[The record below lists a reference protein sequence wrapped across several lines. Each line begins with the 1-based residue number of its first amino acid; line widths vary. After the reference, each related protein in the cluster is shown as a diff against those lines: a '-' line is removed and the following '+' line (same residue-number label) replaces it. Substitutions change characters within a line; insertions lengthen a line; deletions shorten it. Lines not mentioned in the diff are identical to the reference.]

1 MAAAD
6 LLMGNV
12 VQKVYVASLTHK
24 STFQHIKKRG
34 RIWRCDVFKAC
45 FLSEKMTGWDASLKT
60 HMPLKKQCVDPSAK
74 TQTPQ
79 THNKQ
84 TAGNSVLIY
93 QGLILS
99 KRFSKKA
106 VVRNKARRILKEAF
120 RAALLQ
126 TGPVACNAQVVIIPT
141 PLLLQSSFQKIV
153 TDFLKALPVITGTK
167 VRL

>member
-1 MAAAD
+1 
-6 LLMGNV
+6 
-12 VQKVYVASLTHK
+12 
-24 STFQHIKKRG
+24 
-34 RIWRCDVFKAC
+34 
-45 FLSEKMTGWDASLKT
+45 
-60 HMPLKKQCVDPSAK
+60 MPLKKQCVDPSAK

-120 RAALLQ
+120 REALLQ
-126 TGPVACNAQVVIIPT
+126 TGPVACHTQVVIIPT

-153 TDFLKALPVITGTK
+153 ADFLKALPVITGTK

>member
-1 MAAAD
+1 M
-6 LLMGNV
+6 
-12 VQKVYVASLTHK
+12 QKVYVTSLTRK
-24 STFQHIKKRG
+24 SAFQRIKKKG

-45 FLSEKMTGWDASLKT
+45 FLSEKMTGWDASVEAP
-60 HMPLKKQCVDPSAK
+60 MPLKKQCVLPSTK
-74 TQTPQ
+74 IQTPP

-84 TAGNSVLIY
+84 TTNDSVLIY

-106 VVRNKARRILKEAF
+106 VVRNKARRILKEAL

-126 TGPVACNAQVVIIPT
+126 TDSVTCSAQIVIIPNL
-141 PLLLQSSFQKIV
+141 LLLQSPFQKVV
-153 TDFLKALPVITGTK
+153 TGFLKVLPMITGKK